1 MKARKTSGKANDSAR
16 KGRGAGILERLA
28 PEEGNAILRLLLEE
42 HPELRTE
49 AEQLATDVIG
59 ASTEEVADNLY
70 QRLIGVDL
78 DALNE
83 RAGAHSWGYVE
94 PSEAGWELLG
104 EEVDDFVSDMKRKAE
119 LGLVSAAETVCVGI
133 VEGLYRARGVQSD
146 GALGWAPDFPVE
158 KARSVLREFVESVER
173 SAKGPA
179 QTRLREALSAS
190 TPEWMDIVQR
200 AIGEQ
205 AQASGQ

>member
-1 MKARKTSGKANDSAR
+1 MKARRKTSGKTNDSAR
-16 KGRGAGILERLA
+16 KGRGAAGILERLA

-59 ASTEEVADNLY
+59 ASSQEVADNLY
-70 QRLIGVDL
+70 HRLIGVDL

-94 PSEAGWELLG
+94 PSEAGWELLE

-119 LGLVSAAETVCVGI
+119 LGLISAAETVCAGI
-133 VEGLYRARGVQSD
+133 VEGLYRARNIQSD
-146 GALGWAPDFPVE
+146 GALGWAPDFPAE
-158 KARSVLREFVESVER
+158 KAFSVIKDFLDSSEPAAR
-173 SAKGPA
+173 GPA
-179 QTRLREALSAS
+179 QNRLKEALSVS
-190 TPEWMDIVQR
+190 TPEWMDIVVR

-205 AQASGQ
+205 G